1 MTLQQLQYIVAL
13 DTHRHF
19 VKAADSCFV
28 AQPTL
33 TLQVKKL
40 EEEIGMSIFDRSTQ
54 PITPTLM
61 GERFIIKAR
70 QILREVAGLKEMV
83 NQELNDV
90 KGSFKIGIIPT
101 VAPYL
106 LPLFLKNF
114 SDDHPDIYL
123 EIKEIQSEE
132 IIAGIQNNTLDIGIM
147 ATPLA
152 ESHVR
157 EIPLFYEPFLV
168 YAHRDHA
175 LLKKEAAD
183 PTNIER
189 KGLWL
194 LDKGHCFRNQVLNIC
209 DEERHNQSDARISFE
224 SGSIETLKN
233 MIQSH
238 SGYTL
243 IPELAVH
250 STHDADF
257 VKRFKEPQP
266 AREVS
271 LVVHNSFTKELL
283 LSKLRKYILKGVP
296 DSFKKNERFITV
308 KWR

>member
-1 MTLQQLQYIVAL
+1 MTLQQLQYVIAL
-13 DTHRHF
+13 DNHRHF

-40 EEEIGMSIFDRSTQ
+40 EDEIGMSIFDRSSQ
-54 PITPTLM
+54 PISPTIM

-70 QILREVAGLKEMV
+70 QILREVEGLKEMV
-83 NQELNDV
+83 NQELNEI
-90 KGSFKIGIIPT
+90 KGTFKIGIIPT
-101 VAPYL
+101 LAPYL
-106 LPLFLKNF
+106 LPKFLKDF

-123 EIKEIQSEE
+123 EIKEMQSED
-132 IIAGIQNNTLDIGIM
+132 IITGIQNSTLDIGLM
-147 ATPLA
+147 VTPLH
-152 ESHVR
+152 EGHVR

-168 YAHRDHA
+168 YAHQHHPVLR
-175 LLKKEAAD
+175 KEKATAAD
-183 PTNIER
+183 ITK

-194 LDKGHCFRNQVLNIC
+194 LDQGHCFRNQVLNIC
-209 DEERHNQSDARISFE
+209 DESKNGDNGNRITFE

-243 IPELAVH
+243 VPELAVNQK
-250 STHDADF
+250 HDYEYIR
-257 VKRFKEPQP
+257 RFEEPQP

-283 LSKLRKYILKGVP
+283 LTKLRKYIIKGVP

>member
-40 EEEIGMSIFDRSTQ
+40 EEEIGINIFDRSTQ
-54 PITPTLM
+54 PIAPTLM

-83 NQELNDV
+83 NQELNEV
-90 KGSFKIGIIPT
+90 KGKFKIGIIPT
-101 VAPYL
+101 IAPYL

-147 ATPLA
+147 ATPLS

-168 YAHRDHA
+168 YAHRDHL

-183 PTNIER
+183 PANIER

-209 DEERHNQSDARISFE
+209 DEERHNNTETRISFE

-238 SGYTL
+238 SGFTL

-250 STHDADF
+250 PSYDNDF

-296 DSFKKNERFITV
+296 DGFKKNERFITV